1 MEIKKG
7 QVWQNKKG
15 EKFLIID
22 AENEWHEQDYCQVQ
36 VLQDTEVSLSG
47 EIYNNVSKDQFYNM
61 QLVEELE
68 YNKELNLTVKIRTA
82 LHEKRVAERQIS
94 NLQDNIEN
102 TLKKI
107 DKLYT
112 TLKRVNPNTLN
123 IVKIDGVYHT
133 KEELEGLV
141 GEVLK
146 ERK

>member
-22 AENEWHEQDYCQVQ
+22 TVNEWYEQDYCQVQ
-36 VLQDTEVSLSG
+36 VLQDTETSLSG

-61 QLVEELE
+61 QLIEELE
-68 YNKELNLTVKIRTA
+68 YNKELNLTVKIRKA
-82 LHEKRVAERQIS
+82 LHEKRVAEIQIS

-112 TLKRVNPNTLN
+112 TLKRVNPDTLN

-141 GEVLK
+141 DEVLK